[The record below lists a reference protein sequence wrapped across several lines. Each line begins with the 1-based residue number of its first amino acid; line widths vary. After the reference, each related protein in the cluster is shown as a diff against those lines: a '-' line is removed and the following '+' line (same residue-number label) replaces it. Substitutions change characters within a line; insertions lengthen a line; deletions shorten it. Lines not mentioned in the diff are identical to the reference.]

1 MKFRCFQKR
10 LANVVSHMRYSC
22 PLNTEA
28 NRYFKNPLEPG
39 YHDKMKIITH
49 SKHLKREIC
58 WTLQGDDNLQPL
70 FRRELFLGMFWA
82 IYAWS
87 MLWSRVVLILRF
99 TSHLYNSPLAHSHIW
114 HRQAHGHPSE
124 KSADTP
130 ISGEDLCIHTEL
142 SSNWKLEIIMGSMSK
157 VTMVDHWMAS
167 LIWKI
172 PYKYTL

>member
-1 MKFRCFQKR
+1 MSHRNDLVRPIPRADETLLRSLKFRCFQKR
-10 LANVVSHMRYSC
+10 LANVVSHMRYSW

-130 ISGEDLCIHTEL
+130 HQRRRSMYSHRTLF
-142 SSNWKLEIIMGSMSK
+142 KLEAWNHHGFN
-157 VTMVDHWMAS
+157 V
-167 LIWKI
+167 
-172 PYKYTL
+172 